1 MRSQDDHENANVE
14 RSLEQPLQASVD
26 PVNAYM
32 QAMSRFKLLNRQDER
47 VLGERIEKGLQAVL
61 ATLAHYPPTLDPLLE
76 AFQKVQR
83 SEMAFNEVIHGFIEP
98 SPLAATSPTKTN
110 AVVTTTL
117 KHSDWVEANNR
128 FENLAILKIQVEQ
141 CLAKWGRVHA
151 RTQGAFLVL
160 ANALSCF
167 RVCSPLLKTMIL
179 ILRKALSSEQS
190 LEKQALR
197 HQLWCAESE
206 VVRAKDELINANLR
220 LVISIAKKYQNQ
232 GLAFLDLIQEGNLG
246 LMKAVDKFDYQRGYK
261 FSTYATWWIRQA
273 ITRALADQGR
283 EIRVPV
289 HVIEVMQKLRKVHNK
304 IVQETGF
311 EPTVEA
317 LAKHSHTPL
326 QKVHKVLGI
335 FDPISM
341 ETPIRHEESALLL
354 EDVIVDSTLQSPL
367 ALVSQTEL
375 QKTLH
380 KVLAELPARE
390 AMVLRMRFGI
400 DTDTEQTLEEIG
412 RTLGLTRERVRQ
424 IEGQALAKLRLPRRA
439 KVLKAFL
446 EDKSSEVQKKT

>member
-1 MRSQDDHENANVE
+1 
-14 RSLEQPLQASVD
+14 
-26 PVNAYM
+26 M

-61 ATLAHYPPTLDPLLE
+61 AALAHYPPTLDPLLE
-76 AFQKVQR
+76 AFQKAQR
-83 SEMAFNEVIHGFIEP
+83 SEMALSEVIHGFIGP
-98 SPLAATSPTKTN
+98 SPLAATSLAKTD
-110 AVVTTTL
+110 AVLTTTL
-117 KHSDWVEANNR
+117 EHANWVEARNR

-141 CLAKWGRVHA
+141 CLTKLGRVHA
-151 RTQGAFLVL
+151 RTQEAFLVL

-167 RVCSPLLKTMIL
+167 RVCSPLLKTMTL
-179 ILRKALSSEQS
+179 IFRKALASEQS
-190 LEKQALR
+190 LNLHAFEKQVLR
-197 HQLWCAESE
+197 HQLCCAESE
-206 VVRAKDELINANLR
+206 VRRAKDELINANLR
-220 LVISIAKKYQNQ
+220 LVISIAKKYRNQ

-246 LMKAVDKFDYQRGYK
+246 LMKVVDKFEYRRGYK

-311 EPTVEA
+311 EPTAEA
-317 LAKHSHTPL
+317 LAKHSHKPL

-341 ETPIRHEESALLL
+341 ETPIRHEDSALLL

-367 ALVSQTEL
+367 ALVSQMEL